1 MKKAD
6 MKKTCNKCGKSKP
19 VTAFVV
25 NKTCKDGRAGAC
37 RECGNAYCA
46 AWKQKNAERLAAER
60 RKRYAETEGK
70 EVKARE
76 QRRRE
81 RAPLR
86 VQCQRLRGGMVE
98 RSRLKQLP
106 FDSDVLT
113 VNYLMERIEANP
125 RCECCGRPFNIG
137 ANCKDKRV
145 TCDSKTGQKD
155 DASPSIDR
163 IHPERGYTVKNIALL
178 CWRCNNL
185 KRDAT
190 PTELKTVTDWL
201 WTVWGNEVEVN
212 NPLSH
217 HPDNTEAQ

>member
-1 MKKAD
+1 M
-6 MKKTCNKCGKSKP
+6 
-19 VTAFVV
+19 
-25 NKTCKDGRAGAC
+25 
-37 RECGNAYCA
+37 
-46 AWKQKNAERLAAER
+46 
-60 RKRYAETEGK
+60 
-70 EVKARE
+70 
-76 QRRRE
+76 
-81 RAPLR
+81 
-86 VQCQRLRGGMVE
+86 
-98 RSRLKQLP
+98 
-106 FDSDVLT
+106 LT

-190 PTELKTVTDWL
+190 PTGLKTITDWL
-201 WTVWGNEVEVN
+201 
-212 NPLSH
+212 
-217 HPDNTEAQ
+217 